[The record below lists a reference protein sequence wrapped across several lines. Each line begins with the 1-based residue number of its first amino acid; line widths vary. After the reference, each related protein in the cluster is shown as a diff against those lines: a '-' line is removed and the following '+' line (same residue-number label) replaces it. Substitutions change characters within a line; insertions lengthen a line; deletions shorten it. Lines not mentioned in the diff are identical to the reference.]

1 MKRVL
6 SLFFVLLLVFPA
18 VGWAEQ
24 KPSYI
29 TFYRHGNENENRIA
43 ITIDDWAKPEEWL
56 PQFLDVAKENGALL
70 TLYPVG
76 KYILAKD
83 RALWQRAID
92 EGHEIGNHSNTHPN
106 LANASRDRIIAQ
118 LTKMEKRLVDALGHD
133 YTINTVRLP
142 YGSGWEKGSRSAF
155 ARAIHD
161 AGYVHVIRWNVD
173 TKDLTVSQIMRKVK
187 NGSIVLLHA
196 KKGDLKKMTALL
208 PLLKEKGFEMVT
220 VSQLLG
226 LTKTGR
232 TADAQ

>member
-1 MKRVL
+1 
-6 SLFFVLLLVFPA
+6 
-18 VGWAEQ
+18 
-24 KPSYI
+24 
-29 TFYRHGNENENRIA
+29 
-43 ITIDDWAKPEEWL
+43 
-56 PQFLDVAKENGALL
+56 
-70 TLYPVG
+70 
-76 KYILAKD
+76 
-83 RALWQRAID
+83 
-92 EGHEIGNHSNTHPN
+92 
-106 LANASRDRIIAQ
+106 
-118 LTKMEKRLVDALGHD
+118 MEKRLVDALGHD

-232 TADAQ
+232 TTDAQ